1 MGVSL
6 SGSDLTFTMVRRL
19 AVAVVAENVVLC

>member
-19 AVAVVAENVVLC
+19 AVAVVAVFVVL